1 MTGQENMKARP
12 ARAGFMKFWPMPPK
26 SCLTMMMAKKS
37 PMIIHQYGVVTGQ
50 TKASRRPVTMADR
63 SPTVQSSFITLRYAH
78 SKNTQAA
85 QETAQSIRERMPKNT
100 QAPIRA
106 GSSAMMTSSMMLR
119 VDSLECA

>member
-1 MTGQENMKARP
+1 
-12 ARAGFMKFWPMPPK
+12 
-26 SCLTMMMAKKS
+26 MMMAKKS

-119 VDSLECA
+119 VDSLECAWGETETVRL